1 MEAGNDCPVCGAK
14 NVFEE
19 YNSMEYCPVCSW
31 GNDAIQNENP
41 DYKGGENKMS
51 LNQAKKAYIAGK
63 AIY

>member
-14 NVFEE
+14 DVFE
-19 YNSMEYCPVCSW
+19 YLNSMEYCPICGW
-31 GNDAIQNENP
+31 GNDVIQLNDP
-41 DYKGGENKMS
+41 DYEGGENKMS